1 MTQRDSHLEPD
12 GSDELE
18 EKIQDELEEGVTE
31 VAPEEELVEEE
42 VDPAALEE
50 EGPTDDQEGGLPD
63 DQELVA
69 KAQLGDMRAFDE
81 LVERYHGKIYGLTYN
96 MTSNREDA
104 EDLTQ
109 DVFVKAYEALPRFR
123 GKSSFYTWLYRIA
136 VNKTINY
143 RKKRNRKRAL
153 SLDQFD
159 QEIKTDEIYHDL
171 TTKGSPLRNM
181 SLSELQIKL
190 NEALQNLSEKHRTV
204 VVMHDMQ
211 GIPHEDIAKVVGA
224 SVGTIRSRL
233 FYARRQMQS
242 ELSEFMK

>member
-1 MTQRDSHLEPD
+1 MESENGEPQGPPD
-12 GSDELE
+12 
-18 EKIQDELEEGVTE
+18 
-31 VAPEEELVEEE
+31 EELV
-42 VDPAALEE
+42 LKS
-50 EGPTDDQEGGLPD
+50 Q
-63 DQELVA
+63 Q
-69 KAQLGDMRAFDE
+69 GDIHAFDE

-109 DVFVKAYEALPRFR
+109 EIFVKAYQALPRFK
-123 GKSSFYTWLYRIA
+123 GNSSFYTWLYRIA

-143 RKKRNRKRAL
+143 RKKRNRKRAM

-159 QEIKTDEIYHDL
+159 HEIKLDDVYHDL
-171 TTKGSPLRNM
+171 ASKGSPLRHL
-181 SLSELQIKL
+181 SLSELQKKL

-204 VVMHDMQ
+204 VVLHDMQ
-211 GIPHEDIAKVVGA
+211 GIPHEEIAKMVGA

-233 FYARRQMQS
+233 FYARRQMQA

>member
-1 MTQRDSHLEPD
+1 MILLMDEDIQQEVDTIPD
-12 GSDELE
+12 VEEWEDRAEHEGPPDDELV
-18 EKIQDELEEGVTE
+18 L
-31 VAPEEELVEEE
+31 
-42 VDPAALEE
+42 
-50 EGPTDDQEGGLPD
+50 
-63 DQELVA
+63 
-69 KAQLGDMRAFDE
+69 KAQQGDIHAFDQ

-109 DVFVKAYEALPRFR
+109 EVFVKAFKALPRFR
-123 GKSSFYTWLYRIA
+123 GSSSFYTWLYRIA

-143 RKKRNRKRAL
+143 RKKRNRKRAI

-159 QEIKTDEIYHDL
+159 SEIKLDDVYHDL
-171 TTKGSPLRNM
+171 TSKGSPLRNM

-204 VVMHDMQ
+204 VVLHDMQ
-211 GIPHEDIAKVVGA
+211 GIPHEEIAKVVGA

-233 FYARRQMQS
+233 FYARRQLQA
-242 ELSEFMK
+242 ELSEFVK

>member
-1 MTQRDSHLEPD
+1 MVVDLKSDPEEVPEEKKVELEAAASNEEVPELD
-12 GSDELE
+12 GPSDDELVL
-18 EKIQDELEEGVTE
+18 KSQ
-31 VAPEEELVEEE
+31 
-42 VDPAALEE
+42 
-50 EGPTDDQEGGLPD
+50 Q
-63 DQELVA
+63 
-69 KAQLGDMRAFDE
+69 GDVQAFDM

-109 DVFVKAYEALPRFR
+109 EIFIKAFEALPRFK
-123 GKSSFYTWLYRIA
+123 GKSSFYTWLYRIG

-153 SLDQFD
+153 SLDSFD
-159 QEIKTDEIYHDL
+159 QDIKLDEAYSDL
-171 TTKGSPLRNM
+171 TTKGSPLRSI

-190 NEALQNLSEKHRTV
+190 NEALQALSEKHRTV

-211 GIPHEDIAKVVGA
+211 GIPHDEIAKIVGA
-224 SVGTIRSRL
+224 SVGTVRSRL
-233 FYARRQMQS
+233 FYARRQMQN

>member
-1 MTQRDSHLEPD
+1 MD
-12 GSDELE
+12 GSANLKPE
-18 EKIQDELEEGVTE
+18 EV
-31 VAPEEELVEEE
+31 PEEES
-42 VDPAALEE
+42 
-50 EGPTDDQEGGLPD
+50 GPSDA
-63 DQELVA
+63 ELVL
-69 KAQLGDMRAFDE
+69 QSQQGDMRAFDE

-109 DVFVKAYEALPRFR
+109 EVFVKAFEALPRFR

-159 QEIKTDEIYHDL
+159 QDIKTDDVYHDL
-171 TTKGSPLRNM
+171 TAKGSPLRNI
-181 SLSELQIKL
+181 SLSELQEKL
-190 NEALQNLSEKHRTV
+190 NEALQHLSEKHRTV

-211 GIPHEDIAKVVGA
+211 GIPHDEIAKVVGA
-224 SVGTIRSRL
+224 SVGTVRSRL
-233 FYARRQMQS
+233 FYARRQMQT
-242 ELSEFMK
+242 ELTEFVK

>member
-1 MTQRDSHLEPD
+1 MVGDVNLDSEDEVLEDDVDKLLD
-12 GSDELE
+12 GL
-18 EKIQDELEEGVTE
+18 
-31 VAPEEELVEEE
+31 PEEE
-42 VDPAALEE
+42 
-50 EGPTDDQEGGLPD
+50 EGSQDS
-63 DQELVA
+63 ELVLL
-69 KAQLGDMRAFDE
+69 AQKGDLRAFDE

-109 DVFVKAYEALPRFR
+109 EVFVKAFEALPRFQ
-123 GKSSFYTWLYRIA
+123 GKSSFYTWIYRIA

-159 QEIKTDEIYHDL
+159 QEIKMDGNYHDL
-171 TTKGSPLRNM
+171 TTKGSPLRNI

-190 NEALQNLSEKHRTV
+190 NKALQNLSEKHRTV

-211 GIPHEDIAKVVGA
+211 GIPHEEIAKVVGA
-224 SVGTIRSRL
+224 SVGTVRSRL

-242 ELSEFMK
+242 ELAEFMK

>member
-1 MTQRDSHLEPD
+1 MTAVMVADLNIESDDLPEEDGPD
-12 GSDELE
+12 LVDELIE
-18 EKIQDELEEGVTE
+18 GPSDDELV
-31 VAPEEELVEEE
+31 LKS
-42 VDPAALEE
+42 
-50 EGPTDDQEGGLPD
+50 Q
-63 DQELVA
+63 Q
-69 KAQLGDMRAFDE
+69 GDVQAFDQ

-109 DVFVKAYEALPRFR
+109 EIFVKAFQALPRFKS
-123 GKSSFYTWLYRIA
+123 KSSFYTWLYRIA

-143 RKKRNRKRAL
+143 RKRRNRKRAM

-159 QEIKTDEIYHDL
+159 GEIKLDEVYHDL
-171 TTKGSPLRNM
+171 TSKGSPLRNL
-181 SLSELQIKL
+181 SLSELQKKL

-204 VVMHDMQ
+204 VVLHDMQ
-211 GIPHEDIAKVVGA
+211 GIPHEEIAKMVGA

-233 FYARRQMQS
+233 FYARRQLQA

>member
-1 MTQRDSHLEPD
+1 MVADLNPESENTPEEADSEVL
-12 GSDELE
+12 DE
-18 EKIQDELEEGVTE
+18 QQGPTD
-31 VAPEEELVEEE
+31 EELV
-42 VDPAALEE
+42 L
-50 EGPTDDQEGGLPD
+50 
-63 DQELVA
+63 
-69 KAQLGDMRAFDE
+69 KAQQGDVHAFDE

-109 DVFVKAYEALPRFR
+109 EVFIKAFQALPRFK

-159 QEIKTDEIYHDL
+159 QEIKTDEVYHDL
-171 TTKGSPLRNM
+171 TSKGSPLRNV
-181 SLSELQIKL
+181 SLTELQKKM
-190 NEALQNLSEKHRTV
+190 NEALLTLSDKHRTV
-204 VVMHDMQ
+204 VVLHDMQ
-211 GIPHEDIAKVVGA
+211 GIPHEEIAKMVGA

-233 FYARRQMQS
+233 FYARRQMQV
-242 ELSEFMK
+242 ELAEFVK

>member
-1 MTQRDSHLEPD
+1 MVRELKPEPD
-12 GSDELE
+12 EIPDDEEILKELPEELEQDGPPDDELV
-18 EKIQDELEEGVTE
+18 L
-31 VAPEEELVEEE
+31 
-42 VDPAALEE
+42 
-50 EGPTDDQEGGLPD
+50 
-63 DQELVA
+63 
-69 KAQLGDMRAFDE
+69 KAQQGDVHAFDQ

-104 EDLTQ
+104 EDLAQ
-109 DVFVKAYEALPRFR
+109 EVFVKAFQALPRFK
-123 GKSSFYTWLYRIA
+123 GKSSFYTWIYRIA

-143 RKKRNRKRAL
+143 RKKRNRNRPL
-153 SLDQFD
+153 SLDAFD
-159 QEIKTDEIYHDL
+159 QDIKTDEIYHDL
-171 TTKGSPLRNM
+171 TAKGSPLRNI

-211 GIPHEDIAKVVGA
+211 GIPHEEIAKVVGS
-224 SVGTIRSRL
+224 SVGTVRSRL

>member
-1 MTQRDSHLEPD
+1 MEGNLNPKTEEIPEEAN
-12 GSDELE
+12 GSAD
-18 EKIQDELEEGVTE
+18 
-31 VAPEEELVEEE
+31 EELV
-42 VDPAALEE
+42 L
-50 EGPTDDQEGGLPD
+50 QS
-63 DQELVA
+63 Q
-69 KAQLGDMRAFDE
+69 QGDVRAFDE

-109 DVFVKAYEALPRFR
+109 EVFVKAFEALPRFR

-159 QEIKTDEIYHDL
+159 QEIKMDETYHEL
-171 TTKGSPLRNM
+171 TSKGSPLRNI
-181 SLSELQIKL
+181 SLSELQEKL
-190 NEALQNLSEKHRTV
+190 NEALQHLSEKHRTV

-211 GIPHEDIAKVVGA
+211 GIPHDEIAKVVNA
-224 SVGTIRSRL
+224 SVGTVRSRL
-233 FYARRQMQS
+233 FYARRQMQA
-242 ELSEFMK
+242 ELTEFMK